1 MNETLVYIIS
11 IFGLVT
17 LIGVFF
23 KMKPGIGIYNLR
35 AIGIVLVATLSCL
48 LALNDPKTLGAAM
61 GILGAIAGY
70 LFGAVETKKQ
80 DASSASTT
88 DSKFGDNTKIAGRD
102 INETIEKLEGS
113 ISNIEQAVIKQEG
126 EHNHT
131 NNDFLIQ
138 TIYQRQPEDIK
149 DALDKT
155 INYRQQ
161 DGWEFSHLSSD
172 FQGMDG
178 IYLVFTKPTISARS
192 EVEFHHGST

>member
-1 MNETLVYIIS
+1 MSETLIYIIS

-35 AIGIVLVATLSCL
+35 AIGIILVATLSCL

-80 DASSASTT
+80 DTSSASAIN
-88 DSKFGDNTKIAGRD
+88 SKFGDNTKIAGRD

-113 ISNIEQAVIKQEG
+113 ISNIEQAVIKQGG
-126 EHNHT
+126 EKSHT

-138 TIYQRQPEDIK
+138 TIYQRSQDDIK

-155 INYRQQ
+155 LNFRQQ

-178 IYLVFTKPTISARS
+178 IYLVFTKPTSSARS